1 MSHSV
6 TRWLGVGVGLFFMV
20 FCGLVQDALA
30 GAGAGGSTC
39 LVNNPGSS
47 VALRA
52 TIAIDYTPSTGDADY
67 LFRVTRGG
75 ASHWYR
81 LHLITSL
88 SGITYE
94 EMVCRAVN
102 PADSSDPTATTAL
115 VQQIMSDFG
124 LNKTELKLTDSSITS
139 AEPITANQ
147 TIPGTNRAGSLGD
160 VTLYAQ

>member
-6 TRWLGVGVGLFFMV
+6 TRWLGVGAGLFFMV

-67 LFRVTRGG
+67 LFRMTRGG
-75 ASHWYR
+75 ASHLDR
-81 LHLITSL
+81 LPLITPL
-88 SGITYE
+88 SRNNYQ
-94 EMVCRAVN
+94 EMVSRAVN
-102 PADSSDPTATTAL
+102 PPDSPDPKASTAL
-115 VQQIMSDFG
+115 VQQIMSELR
-124 LNKTELKLTDSSITS
+124 LNKTQLKLTDSSI
-139 AEPITANQ
+139 
-147 TIPGTNRAGSLGD
+147 
-160 VTLYAQ
+160 